1 VALGDGAREVQSAVR
16 RRADAELGEFFLRH
30 EHDRHEHDRRT
41 VFRRPFPFAPHC
53 PSTLQSALFLG
64 KGTFSPRSGGARP
77 LRGASRRRQQRTPE
91 RVVRTARPNIGRPGR
106 EGTRTTQ
113 R

>member
-30 EHDRHEHDRRT
+30 EHDRHFDARCSGDRFRSPRT
-41 VFRRPFPFAPHC
+41 ARRLCNPRFF
-53 PSTLQSALFLG
+53 SEKALF
-64 KGTFSPRSGGARP
+64 RSGGARP
-77 LRGASRRRQQRTPE
+77 LRGASRRTQQRTPE
-91 RVVRTARPNIGRPGR
+91 RGVRTARPNIGRPGR
-106 EGTRTTQ
+106 AGRRTTQ